1 MTMTIKVHPTGWRI
15 LLKPK
20 KSPSKSDG
28 GILYAEETQEINQ
41 MSTVIC
47 EVIELGPLAYT
58 EERHGDPWVKVGDFV
73 LIERFAGMKFN
84 YRNAEYRIMND
95 EEIVGI
101 TENPD
106 GISIK

>member
-1 MTMTIKVHPTGWRI
+1 MTIEVHPTGWRI

-28 GILYAEETQEINQ
+28 GVLYAEETQEINQ

-73 LIERFAGMKFN
+73 LI
-84 YRNAEYRIMND
+84 
-95 EEIVGI
+95 
-101 TENPD
+101 
-106 GISIK
+106 